1 MQGVDAYITGDRQS
15 LCLGLTQQLRASRAA
30 QAADMHARAGG
41 AHQLKN
47 RVQGDGLGGHR
58 HAAQAHARSQRAA
71 GSDALAQ
78 MQFLR
83 TQPDRVAKRPRVLH
97 GAHQHL
103 GVGDTDL
110 GLAKA
115 HASGFAQLQHLGQHF
130 TLEATGQCAQRQHP
144 RLVQVLRP
152 KAQHFHQ
159 ARFVEHRIGVGRAD
173 QAGHAAGHG
182 GSQLGSEHAFMLMAG
197 LAQARGQVHQAGHDD
212 AALGVQGLRRHKIWG
227 DLAYRQH
234 APVGNRQL
242 ARRIQAAGRIKQ
254 VAVGNQ

>member
-1 MQGVDAYITGDRQS
+1 
-15 LCLGLTQQLRASRAA
+15 
-30 QAADMHARAGG
+30 
-41 AHQLKN
+41 
-47 RVQGDGLGGHR
+47 
-58 HAAQAHARSQRAA
+58 
-71 GSDALAQ
+71 

-83 TQPDRVAKRPRVLH
+83 TQPDRVAKRSRVLH

-110 GLAKA
+110 GLAKT

-144 RLVQVLRP
+144 RLVQALRP

-159 ARFVEHRIGVGRAD
+159 ARFVEYGVGIGRAD

-182 GSQLGSEHAFMLMAG
+182 GSQLGSEHAFMLVAG
-197 LAQARGQVHQAGHDD
+197 LAQAHGQVHQTGHHH
-212 AALGVQGLRRHKIWG
+212 AALGIQGVRRYKICRY
-227 DLAYRQH
+227 LAHRQH

-242 ARRIQAAGRIKQ
+242 ARCIQAAGRIKQ
-254 VAVGNQ
+254 VAVANQ